1 MTLLIVGG
9 ALYALLILFMA
20 GAMMVSGRTSEREEQ
35 LAYAVSHPADQADV
49 QPGFLNHRDAA

>member
-20 GAMMVSGRTSEREEQ
+20 GAMMVSGRASEREEK
-35 LAYAVSHPADQADV
+35 LAYAFTTSQDGSANEFQFP
-49 QPGFLNHRDAA
+49 NHRDAA